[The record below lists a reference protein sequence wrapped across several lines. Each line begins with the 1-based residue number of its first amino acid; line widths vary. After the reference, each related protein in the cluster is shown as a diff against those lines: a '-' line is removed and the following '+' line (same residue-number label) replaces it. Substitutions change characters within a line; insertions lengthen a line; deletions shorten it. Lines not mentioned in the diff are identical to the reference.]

1 MTDKEYIKKLEEAL
15 YESLAL
21 NINWVSTALYSDL
34 EFHSEHE
41 DVIKQAKETLKL
53 SKNKKMHNRN
63 IKTFQKSKDAQYM
76 KFKVSYYDYDTDKQ
90 LTKDCDRMEFK
101 DGEFHFY
108 PVDNPVKIYKAVV
121 IDHPIVTIHQ
131 NKDKLSIS
139 VEGYQY
145 MKEGGCWRTT
155 TTIEKV
161 RED

>member
-1 MTDKEYIKKLEEAL
+1 MTDKQYIKKLEDAL
-15 YESLAL
+15 YKSLAL
-21 NINWVSTALYSDL
+21 NINWVSTALFSDL

>member
-1 MTDKEYIKKLEEAL
+1 
-15 YESLAL
+15 
-21 NINWVSTALYSDL
+21 
-34 EFHSEHE
+34 
-41 DVIKQAKETLKL
+41 
-53 SKNKKMHNRN
+53 
-63 IKTFQKSKDAQYM
+63 M

-90 LTKDCDRMEFK
+90 ITKDCDSMEFK
-101 DGEFHFY
+101 DGKFYFY

-145 MKEGGCWRTT
+145 MKDGDCWRTT
-155 TTIEKV
+155 TIIENA

>member
-1 MTDKEYIKKLEEAL
+1 
-15 YESLAL
+15 
-21 NINWVSTALYSDL
+21 
-34 EFHSEHE
+34 
-41 DVIKQAKETLKL
+41 
-53 SKNKKMHNRN
+53 
-63 IKTFQKSKDAQYM
+63 M
-76 KFKVSYYDYDTDKQ
+76 KFKVSYYDYDTDKYI
-90 LTKDCDRMEFK
+90 TKDCDRMEFK
-101 DGEFHFY
+101 DGKFSFY

-145 MKEGGCWRTT
+145 VKEGGCWRTT